1 MTTGHTAAI
10 NTDSAGYVRVGRIGR
25 PHGLNGSVV
34 ASLDQ
39 PESTT
44 LKAARQIVLE
54 HDDGWRVYTIRTVQK
69 LGHRGVRLTLDGVE
83 TCEAAE
89 GLRGRAVLVAERD
102 LPTPQ
107 TNEFY
112 DFRAIGCAVVT
123 TDGRRLGTVAE
134 IFATGANDVMI
145 VREGAREVL
154 IPVIADVVK
163 QLDFTARQ
171 ITIEALPGLLD

>member
-1 MTTGHTAAI
+1 MTGGQAPAI
-10 NTDSAGYVRVGRIGR
+10 DADSPGYVRIGRIGR

-44 LKAARQIVLE
+44 LNAARLVVLE
-54 HDDGWRVYTIRTVQK
+54 DDDGRREYTIQTVQK
-69 LGHRGVRLTLDGVE
+69 LSHRGVRLTLAGVE

-89 GLRGRAVLVAERD
+89 ALRGRTILVAVGD
-102 LPTPQ
+102 LPAPQ
-107 TNEFY
+107 PNEFY

-123 TDGRRLGTVAE
+123 TDGRRLGTVTE
-134 IFATGANDVMI
+134 IFATGANNVMI
-145 VREGAREVL
+145 VREGPIEVL

-163 QLDFTARQ
+163 QLDFAARQ
-171 ITIEALPGLLD
+171 ITVETVPGLLD